1 MRRRTEGV
9 ATWVRI
15 GIVGSGNIGATTAS
29 LFSAAGHDVAISN
42 SRGPESL
49 ADLVGELGNGVR
61 AASVED
67 AVAWGDVVLL
77 AVPWTARGGLPPAE
91 AFAAKIVID
100 ATNAFGPGGAIDLE
114 PRTSSEEVLAA
125 MPGARFVKAFNT
137 MNFRPLGQRGHETPP
152 LALFLAGDDAGAKE
166 TVAALIG
173 EVGFDPIDTGSLREG
188 GRRQQPG
195 SPLFN
200 VPMTGDEGRAL
211 L

>member
-9 ATWVRI
+9 PTCVRI

-77 AVPWTARGGLPPAE
+77 AVRGPL
-91 AFAAKIVID
+91 V
-100 ATNAFGPGGAIDLE
+100 GASRRRRRS
-114 PRTSSEEVLAA
+114 PRRS
-125 MPGARFVKAFNT
+125 
-137 MNFRPLGQRGHETPP
+137 
-152 LALFLAGDDAGAKE
+152 
-166 TVAALIG
+166 
-173 EVGFDPIDTGSLREG
+173 
-188 GRRQQPG
+188 
-195 SPLFN
+195 
-200 VPMTGDEGRAL
+200 
-211 L
+211 